1 LPGAGESP
9 AFWRTQEMLLID
21 QVVRP
26 LGRRMRLDP
35 SLSNLCGDWHV
46 GGPEQRKATTVEPM
60 KPMEPMEPMK
70 PLSEDKWWPPKLG
83 QPSTSGSQNDM
94 RYAFFP
100 EKRRLL
106 IEQDGKLA
114 TYDSADH
121 LISGVSQQQSSGRDL
136 AFASQTGAVDLAD
149 LKKLD

>member
-1 LPGAGESP
+1 LTGARASP

-21 QVVRP
+21 QVVRL
-26 LGRRMRLDP
+26 LGRRMQLDP

-60 KPMEPMEPMK
+60 KPMEPMK
-70 PLSEDKWWPPKLG
+70 PLSEDKWWPPDLG

-106 IEQDGKLA
+106 IKQDGKLA
-114 TYDSADH
+114 TYDSAGH
-121 LISGVSQQQSSGRDL
+121 RISGVSQQQSSGRDL